1 MMQNTQEKEKRFV
14 WIAWVWKRWGEIRP
28 LATQL
33 VKMHQ
38 QVSSPATYMQMNTT
52 LLHLCGLV
60 TRLTYT
66 HYICHIVLLALLQI
80 KMQIAI
86 FRLVH
91 NKEANAAPLY
101 QRGLAT
107 QDRHDLLSNPISGK
121 ERSMIE
127 LTPLDA
133 SHARDHRSSR
143 SPNPLCALLIW
154 EFFLAWNFKV

>member
-1 MMQNTQEKEKRFV
+1 MQ
-14 WIAWVWKRWGEIRP
+14 
-28 LATQL
+28 
-33 VKMHQ
+33 Q

-121 ERSMIE
+121 ERNMIQ

-133 SHARDHRSSR
+133 SHARDSISEREIPIRKS
-143 SPNPLCALLIW
+143 ALRT
-154 EFFLAWNFKV
+154 FLFENSFDFQSIIKSVELVHILNTTSYIAAPRA